1 SLAVPHF
8 GGAGLRREVAGPAPA
23 IPVTVASTRA
33 ALTPRAGGQMRE
45 FRLTA
50 SAITYEFVKG
60 QPTTAWAYNNQ
71 VPGPELR
78 VREGDLVRVIFTNN
92 LPEPTTIH

>member
-1 SLAVPHF
+1 MKVKTPLLIALLFLGVQLF
-8 GGAGLRREVAGPAPA
+8 GLSCALLDVA
-23 IPVTVASTRA
+23 RA

-50 SAITYEFVKG
+50 SAMTYQFVKG

-92 LPEPTTIH
+92 NHAVL